1 MVWSREERM
10 ADRQSALSRR
20 RLLQGAGAASALVAA
35 PSLARRAHAAYPE
48 RNIKVVIPTA
58 QGGGADRLARA
69 FTEVWRKPLGV
80 PFEFDFFPG
89 GAGQVG
95 YEIFTGR
102 RDKDAYNLLFGNM
115 GPEML
120 MYVLQSPKY
129 KFPDDYF
136 YFCRIDV
143 DDSAIYVRTES
154 PFKRIEDLVAEAKKR
169 TVTVATSRLPHPG
182 SIGVLALGDAT
193 GAKFN
198 LVPYGGGNPTMVATL
213 NGEVDAGVLPVA
225 EPIKIGDKVRVL
237 TVFNETN
244 LLADK
249 TGDAPPVNKVFGTKI
264 PDLYS
269 SRAWA
274 VHTEAASKYPDRFQR
289 LNETAKQVFNDPAF
303 KEVYEKTAGSWR
315 QVSYGDREVCTK
327 YALAMVELANR
338 YRELLSAKK

>member
-1 MVWSREERM
+1 MTKIRLVSTRRSLLKG
-10 ADRQSALSRR
+10 AAAIAAGTAAPAILSR
-20 RLLQGAGAASALVAA
+20 LG
-35 PSLARRAHAAYPE
+35 HAAYPE

-69 FTEVWRKPLGV
+69 FSDAWRKALGAA
-80 PFEFDFFPG
+80 FEFEFFPG

-115 GPEML
+115 GPEMI

-143 DDSAIYVRTES
+143 DDSSLYVRAES
-154 PFKRIEDLVAEAKKR
+154 PFKRIEDVVAEAKR
-169 TVTVATSRLPHPG
+169 RVVTVATSRLPHPA

-213 NGEVDAGVLPVA
+213 NGEVDCGVLPVA
-225 EPIKIGDKVRVL
+225 EPIKIGEKVRVL
-237 TVFNETN
+237 GVFNDVN
-244 LLADK
+244 LLAAK

-274 VHTEAASKYPDRFQR
+274 VHTEAADKFPDRFKL
-289 LNETAKQVFNDPAF
+289 LNESAQAVFKDPAF
-303 KEVYEKTAGSWR
+303 KEIYEKTAGSWQ
-315 QVSYGDREVCTK
+315 QVSYGGRDVCTK
-327 YALAMVELANR
+327 YAQGMVELANR
-338 YRELLSAKK
+338 YKPLLTAKK